1 MPKHP
6 PSRLAPCI
14 WPDVLVLASAPFTPT
29 APINP
34 HSSSLLIRRG
44 LVHRAVSPPRRLNYL
59 LSQHLPAS
67 LTKPIAVAVQNWYKR
82 NHSWKPSHPSI
93 DERCVLL
100 NLMQAVWRRY

>member
-67 LTKPIAVAVQNWYKR
+67 LTKPIAVLIVPAKSTDSNQSVR
-82 NHSWKPSHPSI
+82 ARCHRHMTMHPCGI
-93 DERCVLL
+93 FV
-100 NLMQAVWRRY
+100 

>member
-67 LTKPIAVAVQNWYKR
+67 LTKPIAVQR
-82 NHSWKPSHPSI
+82 FS
-93 DERCVLL
+93 ELL
-100 NLMQAVWRRY
+100 SLCPQRFKASLILTEPNGR